1 MVVQTLEWKFKA
13 NIARNANLKDI
24 QGQIFVQFGQK
35 WQKTDYFQEFHF
47 S

>member
-1 MVVQTLEWKFKA
+1 MQTSEWKFKA
-13 NIARNANLKDI
+13 NIARI
-24 QGQIFVQFGQK
+24 VTFEGCSGQIFVPFGSK